1 MKKILLLCALVCAS
15 VVANAFTMD
24 DIKNWTGTGSK
35 RAALVMQW
43 NANGETN
50 AMAFGY
56 KFDDD
61 KATGADM
68 VLAIAENNPRSE
80 CVSSTRGY
88 RVYITGF
95 KLYANNNGSFDDAE
109 DYVAQ
114 GWSTSGYWGY
124 FLKSNFADADGT
136 YSGVGCSS
144 RVLSDGCVDGWNW
157 GNGTVTWKEIVSAPS
172 NITTGVE
179 AQVAEKTVAS
189 VKYYN
194 LQGVASAEPFSGVN
208 IVVTTYSDG
217 SHKTVKKVI
226 K

>member
-1 MKKILLLCALVCAS
+1 MRKVLLLCALVCAS

-56 KFDDD
+56 RFDDD
-61 KATGADM
+61 NVTGADM
-68 VLAIAENNPRSE
+68 VQAIAANNPRFEVVGSQ
-80 CVSSTRGY
+80 SSYGL
-88 RVYITGF
+88 YITGF
-95 KLYANNNGSFDDAE
+95 KWDANNNGKFDDDE
-109 DYVAQ
+109 DFVGE
-114 GWSTSGYWGY
+114 GWSQTAYWGY
-124 FLKSNFADADGT
+124 FLKASFDTATWT
-136 YSGVGCSS
+136 YAPVGCSS
-144 RVLSDGCVDGWNW
+144 RKLTDGCVDGWNF
-157 GNGTVTWKEIVSAPS
+157 GNGKVAWKEIVSAPDPLS
-172 NITTGVE
+172 TGIDG
-179 AQVAEKTVAS
+179 QVADKTVAS

-194 LQGVASAEPFSGVN
+194 LQGVASEEPFSGVN

-217 SHKTVKKVI
+217 SHKTAKKVV